1 MLFFLFINEVESNL
15 LEEIKLK
22 EPGSESPVS
31 FMDSN
36 HKDRIYI
43 LEAMGGE
50 EPKNLM

>member
-1 MLFFLFINEVESNL
+1 MMLFFLFINEVESNQ

-22 EPGSESPVS
+22 ESGSESPVS

-43 LEAMGGE
+43 LEEWE
-50 EPKNLM
+50 ERSLKI